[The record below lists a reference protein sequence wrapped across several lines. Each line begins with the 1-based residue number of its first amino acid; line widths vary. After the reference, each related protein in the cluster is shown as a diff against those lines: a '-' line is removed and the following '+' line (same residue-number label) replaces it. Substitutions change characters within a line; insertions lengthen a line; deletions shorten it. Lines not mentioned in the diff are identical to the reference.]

1 MLREILEHKKF
12 FEDVLAAEASDSTLS
27 LEDFISMVKGSK
39 FEFLGTT
46 SENDDIMHQLINLQD
61 GKKKT
66 HGKRNK
72 KIRKTYKEQWE
83 SKPSLYFG
91 NAVYAIVR
99 RLVGECYY
107 CLRKIGKYRSA
118 SELAGWHGDHMLSY
132 WKKIVACSQLAR
144 QGKISELLIECIKC
158 RLVCGF
164 CHDQHNIEE
173 YDEKMKH
180 SSQLSYDF
188 SMNGRV
194 KHRSARKSLEL
205 KEVRLFILELKMRRA
220 FWTGQNAYMT
230 WDTLEFLVW
239 KYFRV
244 ILTNL
249 IHFTRDDWIMDR
261 NLESTDRHESTDR
274 KNRRKIVNFTIMN
287 IIKKLGVKCCG
298 CDEDF
303 MNRIPVT
310 MSGIHMDHRG
320 NKNFK
325 PSDTIKRSVDIMIA
339 ELKNGN
345 CDPTCIF
352 CHGYVTF

>member
-1 MLREILEHKKF
+1 MLRKILKNKKF
-12 FEDVLAAEASDSTLS
+12 FEKVLAAEASDSKLS
-27 LEDFISMVKGSK
+27 LEDFLSLVRNSK
-39 FEFLGTT
+39 FDFLEP
-46 SENDDIMHQLINLQD
+46 SMDNNQIMHQLINLQD
-61 GKKKT
+61 GKKKK
-66 HGKRNK
+66 HGNRNR
-72 KIRKTYKEQWE
+72 KIRETYKEQWE
-83 SKPSLYFG
+83 SNPNAYFG

-107 CLRKIGKYRSA
+107 CLRKVEKYRSA
-118 SELAGWHGDHMLSY
+118 SELGGWHGDHMLSY
-132 WKKIVACSQLAR
+132 WKKIVICSDLAA

-158 RLVCGF
+158 RLACGF
-164 CHDQHNIEE
+164 CHDQHHIED

-180 SSQLSYDF
+180 ISQLRYDF

-194 KHRSARKSLEL
+194 RHRSARESLKL
-205 KEVRLFILELKMRRA
+205 KELRLFILELKMRRA

-244 ILTNL
+244 ILTDL
-249 IHFTRDDWIMDR
+249 IHFTRDDWLMDTKG
-261 NLESTDRHESTDR
+261 NESSDRRT
-274 KNRRKIVNFTIMN
+274 RRRIVNFTIMN
-287 IIKKLGVKCCG
+287 IIKKLGVKCCD

-303 MNRIPVT
+303 MNKIPIT

-320 NKNFK
+320 KKNFGPSETINKN
-325 PSDTIKRSVDIMIA
+325 VDIMIA
-339 ELKNGN
+339 ELTNGN

>member
-1 MLREILEHKKF
+1 MILREILKHKQF
-12 FEDVLAAEASDSTLS
+12 FEEVLAAEDSDSTLS
-27 LEDFISMVKGSK
+27 LEDFLSMVRDSK

-46 SENDDIMHQLINLQD
+46 SENNDIMSQLINLQD
-61 GKKKT
+61 EKKKK
-66 HGKRNK
+66 HGKRKK
-72 KIRKTYKEQWE
+72 KICETYKEQWE
-83 SKPSLYFG
+83 SNRNAYFG

-118 SELAGWHGDHMLSY
+118 SELGGWHCDHMLSY
-132 WKKIVACSQLAR
+132 WKKIVSCSRLAA

-158 RLVCGF
+158 RLACGF
-164 CHDQHNIEE
+164 CHDVHNIED
-173 YDEKMKH
+173 YDEKLKH
-180 SSQLSYDF
+180 ISQLSYDF

-194 KHRSARKSLEL
+194 RHRSARESLKL
-205 KEVRLFILELKMRRA
+205 KELRLFILELKMRRA

-244 ILTNL
+244 ILTDL
-249 IHFTRDDWIMDR
+249 IHFTRDDWVMGEDTG
-261 NLESTDRHESTDR
+261 NVNG
-274 KNRRKIVNFTIMN
+274 KKRRKIVNFAIMN

-303 MNRIPVT
+303 MNRIPVA

-320 NKNFK
+320 NKNFS
-325 PSDTIKRSVDIMIA
+325 PSDTVGMNVDIMIA